1 MELQR
6 NRNSVYQI
14 GYHLVWCT
22 KYRKPLLVGEIA
34 NFVKTLFLK
43 IADDNEF
50 VIQEMEIMPD
60 HVHLFITAT
69 PAHIIV
75 DIVKAL
81 KACRHASCSKSTRIS
96 NTNSGA
102 GISGTH
108 PTTWALSGIFPK
120 ILLKSISRAKRQVL
134 RRCLTCTVSPR
145 QECST
150 CWSPRA

>member
-43 IADDNEF
+43 IASDNEF

-60 HVHLFITAT
+60 HVHLFITTT

-81 KACRHASCSKSTRIS
+81 KGVSARFLFKEHPEVKQQLWGGHLWNASYYVGTVGHIS
-96 NTNSGA
+96 EDTVKKYIESQSQKA
-102 GISGTH
+102 GDS
-108 PTTWALSGIFPK
+108 
-120 ILLKSISRAKRQVL
+120 
-134 RRCLTCTVSPR
+134 
-145 QECST
+145 
-150 CWSPRA
+150 

>member
-1 MELQR
+1 
-6 NRNSVYQI
+6 
-14 GYHLVWCT
+14 VWCT

-81 KACRHASCSKSTRIS
+81 KGVSARFLFKEHPDIKHQLWGGHLWNASYYVGTVGHIS
-96 NTNSGA
+96 EDTVKKYIESQKAGA
-102 GISGTH
+102 S
-108 PTTWALSGIFPK
+108 
-120 ILLKSISRAKRQVL
+120 
-134 RRCLTCTVSPR
+134 
-145 QECST
+145 
-150 CWSPRA
+150 

>member
-34 NFVKTLFLK
+34 NFVKTLLYK
-43 IADDNEF
+43 IADDNGF

-60 HVHLFITAT
+60 HAHLFITAT
-69 PAHIIV
+69 PAHMIV

-81 KACRHASCSKSTRIS
+81 KGVSARFLFKEHPEIKDQLWGGHLWNASYYVGTVGHIS
-96 NTNSGA
+96 EDTVKKYIESQKA
-102 GISGTH
+102 GDS
-108 PTTWALSGIFPK
+108 
-120 ILLKSISRAKRQVL
+120 
-134 RRCLTCTVSPR
+134 
-145 QECST
+145 
-150 CWSPRA
+150 